1 MTPEG
6 AARRRAPGG
15 DRGASFTQYAA
26 VVLCIAAIAGAVL
39 VSVPGK
45 TGDLF
50 STALCRIQQAVTGDE
65 GPCGDEG
72 DGGDQEADPEYD
84 YTPLYCVKDGTKETY
99 GYSLSLGIF
108 KWGQEYSYAKE
119 NLSDG
124 SVVVTFVP
132 TTEVG
137 VAGGAGW
144 DFGKKNA
151 DAPAHAGATVE
162 GGVSAKLSP
171 GMTYIFKSKE
181 EYEKFADE
189 VDAAIAEEQN
199 RQMNPRGQTGLAIAE
214 FFGVYERPEITVQP
228 TIRTATLQ
236 LEASGDA
243 GIGVWAG
250 PAAEKGDSWNMNL
263 GAQGN
268 VTVSGKFDKSTWYDD
283 PKNIKTSETY
293 GWTGSGS
300 LGATALAAHADGEL
314 SWSGGTRIMRNEDGS
329 LDSIRYIAAAEGSYT
344 VGIDKQNERKNKDGL
359 DGGGISAGKKQTK
372 SVTQMVQLDFDTP
385 EEKAAGEKL
394 IEEHG
399 LVPPPYVSNAMAD
412 QLGEEDYGGDIAEK
426 PADDA
431 PPWDEVFYEKG
442 RAWQYAS
449 DVETDQ
455 GELAA
460 KIKMGLQFGG
470 SVNWALEER
479 NTTDALMLAG
489 PEDGGPRRFIEYAD
503 CVSDQ
508 AKEEG
513 R

>member
-1 MTPEG
+1 MTPVG
-6 AARRRAPGG
+6 AARRTPGG

-26 VVLCIAAIAGAVL
+26 LVLCIAAIAGAVL
-39 VSVPGK
+39 VSVPGQ
-45 TGDLF
+45 TRDLF
-50 STALCRIQQAVTGDE
+50 SAALCRIEQAVTGED
-65 GPCGDEG
+65 GPCGEEG
-72 DGGDQEADPEYD
+72 DGDEEADPEYD
-84 YTPLYCVKDGTKETY
+84 YKPLYCVKDGTKETY

-119 NLSDG
+119 NLSNG

-144 DFGKKNA
+144 DFGGKNA

-199 RQMNPRGQTGLAIAE
+199 RQMNPRGQAGLALAE
-214 FFGVYERPEITVQP
+214 LVGLYDRPEITVQP
-228 TIRTATLQ
+228 SIRTATLE
-236 LEASGDA
+236 LEASADA
-243 GIGVWAG
+243 SIGVWAG
-250 PAAEKGDSWNMNL
+250 PAADKGDSWNMNL

-268 VTVSGKFDKSTWYDD
+268 VTVSGKYDKSTWYTD
-283 PKNIKTSETY
+283 PKNIQTSETF

-300 LGATALAAHADGEL
+300 LGATVLAGHADGEL
-314 SWSGGTRIMRNEDGS
+314 SWSGGTRIMRNQDGS
-329 LDSIRYIAAAEGSYT
+329 LASIRYIANAEGSYNI
-344 VGIDKQNERKNKDGL
+344 GIDKQNERKNKDGL

-372 SVTQMVQLDFDTP
+372 SVNQMVQLDFDTP
-385 EEKAAGEKL
+385 EEQAAGEALLK
-394 IEEHG
+394 EHG

-412 QLGEEDYGGDIAEK
+412 QLDKEDYGGDIAEK
-426 PADDA
+426 PDDDA
-431 PPWDEVFYEKG
+431 PAWDEIFYRKG

-449 DVETDQ
+449 DVETDE

-460 KIKMGLQFGG
+460 RIKMGLQFGG

-489 PEDGGPRRFIEYAD
+489 PENGARRFIEYAD

-508 AKEEG
+508 AEEDEG